1 VERFTGWRWNGAEWN
16 RLELAKS
23 GPSPADVSLRLI
35 GGCLH
40 EKHWRLD
47 FRQGAAIL
55 ISKDWVPPMRM
66 RECPYQEMNR
76 IEY

>member
-1 VERFTGWRWNGAEWN
+1 MERSGTGLNWRSQA
-16 RLELAKS
+16 
-23 GPSPADVSLRLI
+23 PSPADVSLRLI

-55 ISKDWVPPMRM
+55 VSKDWLPPMRM
-66 RECPYQEMNR
+66 RECPYQETNR
-76 IEY
+76 IEN